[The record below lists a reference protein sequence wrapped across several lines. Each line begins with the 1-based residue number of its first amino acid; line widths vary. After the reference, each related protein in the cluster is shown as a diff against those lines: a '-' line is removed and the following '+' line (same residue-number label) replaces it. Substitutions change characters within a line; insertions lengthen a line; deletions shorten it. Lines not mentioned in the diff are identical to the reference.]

1 MTPRPETLSNI
12 LKAARKNAGIT
23 MTDLADAMDVSENT
37 LKRTLDAPEHAP
49 LYRLD
54 RLCKL
59 LNIGIR
65 MELGNV

>member
-1 MTPRPETLSNI
+1 MSTT
-12 LKAARKNAGIT
+12 T
-23 MTDLADAMDVSENT
+23 
-37 LKRTLDAPEHAP
+37 EHAP